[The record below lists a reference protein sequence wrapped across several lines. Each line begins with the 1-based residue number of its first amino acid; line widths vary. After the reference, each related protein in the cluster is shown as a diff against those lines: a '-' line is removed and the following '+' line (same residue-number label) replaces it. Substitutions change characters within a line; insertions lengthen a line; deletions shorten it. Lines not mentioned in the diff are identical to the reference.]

1 MTHVLDAAQR
11 AKLLT
16 PGVERLLTATRAA
29 GGEARIVGGAV
40 RDVLLGRM
48 VGDIDLATT
57 LSPEEMM
64 KALAQ
69 DNIKT
74 VPTGLAHG
82 TITAAVDHIGYEIT
96 TLRQDVITDGRHAQ
110 IAFTDNWREDAA
122 RRDFTFN
129 ALYVD
134 AEGKLYDYF
143 GGIADAKAGWVRF
156 IGKAQDRIQE
166 DVLRILRFFRFTAYL
181 GQVAPDAEALL
192 ACHENAP
199 LVPRLSSERIAREV
213 IKLLAA
219 ENPSP
224 AWRLMGDAGV
234 TRAFL
239 PEALDIGRL
248 DSLLET
254 EKKYGESSSPWVRL
268 AALLPQ
274 DPAVAASVA
283 TRLKFSRR
291 DSDRLSLLA
300 KLPALLQDA
309 DTPAAMRR
317 VVYGYGQE
325 LCRAAVFLKV
335 GNISEARATI
345 DTWESPVF
353 PVRGE
358 DIVKLGIPVGRHIGE
373 VLRAI
378 EAWWIAGDFRASREA
393 CLAQAR
399 DGGKNH

>member
-1 MTHVLDAAQR
+1 M
-11 AKLLT
+11 
-16 PGVERLLTATRAA
+16 
-29 GGEARIVGGAV
+29 
-40 RDVLLGRM
+40 
-48 VGDIDLATT
+48 
-57 LSPEEMM
+57 
-64 KALAQ
+64 
-69 DNIKT
+69 
-74 VPTGLAHG
+74 
-82 TITAAVDHIGYEIT
+82 
-96 TLRQDVITDGRHAQ
+96 
-110 IAFTDNWREDAA
+110 
-122 RRDFTFN
+122 
-129 ALYVD
+129 
-134 AEGKLYDYF
+134 
-143 GGIADAKAGWVRF
+143 
-156 IGKAQDRIQE
+156 
-166 DVLRILRFFRFTAYL
+166 
-181 GQVAPDAEALL
+181 
-192 ACHENAP
+192 
-199 LVPRLSSERIAREV
+199 
-213 IKLLAA
+213 
-219 ENPSP
+219 
-224 AWRLMGDAGV
+224 
-234 TRAFL
+234 
-239 PEALDIGRL
+239 
-248 DSLLET
+248 
-254 EKKYGESSSPWVRL
+254 
-268 AALLPQ
+268 
-274 DPAVAASVA
+274 AASVA